1 MAASIDPKVRTLGGQ
16 VFGLATRGSDG
27 KVQSQAQGIIEY
39 LTVYHW
45 PHDNVPSETKLAV
58 LATLTA
64 HGRSDD
70 ESPSKWACWTLSFA
84 VLCFPEFQKAISA
97 TGAREYRFQPLPDDV
112 LLSCTTFIEA
122 AQNTADEATD
132 QKYLTARANLVL
144 PSGFPAMN
152 TSATSYPPDLGACTT
167 LPAVYGYCSLLILL
181 AAKKVNDKN
190 RAAITEKRPDNLINA
205 HPVGAGRFVLRE
217 DAGRIGDYGHGM
229 VNQAW
234 STYTKAR
241 AAIVTETA
249 AFASGVSQAQRIVY
263 TVTKM
268 MEYSGMQP
276 AFYINKFLLAI
287 PWAGRIT
294 CIRPA
299 LEAYAQSLREVVAA
313 PAHLQPYYKVIHGEA
328 TRAFHRNAILPLS
341 ACAIAYERHLSS
353 AMANFDLGP
362 GAANCVAMFDAEATK
377 IGMPTIGEL
386 TFREAEAEEVE

>member
-1 MAASIDPKVRTLGGQ
+1 MSAVIDPKVKLLGGQ

-45 PHDNVPSETKLAV
+45 PSEDVPSDTKLAV
-58 LATLTA
+58 LSVLTA

-70 ESPSKWACWTLSFA
+70 DSPSKWACWTLSYT
-84 VLCFPEFQKAISA
+84 VLCFPELRKAISA
-97 TGAREYRFQPLPDDV
+97 TGAREYRFQPLPEEV
-112 LLSCTTFIEA
+112 LTSCMAFITA
-122 AQNTADEATD
+122 AQNTADETTD
-132 QKYLTARANLVL
+132 TGYLTARNNLVL
-144 PSGFPAMN
+144 PSGFPAVN
-152 TSATSYPPDLGACTT
+152 TTATSFPPDLGACTT
-167 LPAVYGYCSLLILL
+167 LPSVYGYCSLLILL
-181 AAKKVNDKN
+181 AAKKINDKN

-205 HPVGAGRFVLRE
+205 HPVGAGKFILRD
-217 DAGRIGDYGHGM
+217 DAGRISDYGHGM
-229 VNQAW
+229 INQAW

-241 AAIVTETA
+241 AAVVTETA

-287 PWAGRIT
+287 PWAGKIT

-313 PAHLQPYYKVIHGEA
+313 PAHLQPYYKVIHGES

-362 GAANCVAMFDAEATK
+362 GAANCVAMFDAEAAK
-377 IGMPTIGEL
+377 LNMPTIGEL